1 MGNMSKLLNR
11 SLKRFIIYAG
21 IVLACSIPVYY
32 IIINELW
39 QYEMAEHNIVLT
51 EKAGREDSFL
61 IIGTVTGLTVLF
73 FIFLLAGLVL
83 INRGISRKLWQ
94 PFYDSLA
101 RIKNF
106 DLNKQQS
113 VQFDDTDI
121 AEFEELNGHLHKLIS
136 GSVSAYNQQREFA
149 DNASH
154 ELQTPLAIV
163 QSKLDLLLQSQ
174 SLTDEQYHIIEDA
187 HKALT
192 RVGRINKNLLLLTRI
207 DNSQYMEEEQ
217 LDLSFLL
224 GKTITL
230 FNQFAEAKQIII
242 HSDID
247 QSVAIKAN
255 KELLEI
261 LINNLLNNAI
271 RHSAADNII
280 DVKLSSSQLSF
291 TNAGAESLNQ
301 DQLFKRFSTASS
313 GTPGT
318 GLGLAL
324 VKQIADRYDWSIR
337 YVYEQNKHIFS
348 LNF

>member
-1 MGNMSKLLNR
+1 M
-11 SLKRFIIYAG
+11 
-21 IVLACSIPVYY
+21 
-32 IIINELW
+32 
-39 QYEMAEHNIVLT
+39 
-51 EKAGREDSFL
+51 
-61 IIGTVTGLTVLF
+61 
-73 FIFLLAGLVL
+73 AGLVL
-83 INRGISRKLWQ
+83 LNRGISRKLWQ

-101 RIKNF
+101 KIKNF

-113 VQFDDTDI
+113 IHFDDTDI
-121 AEFEELNGHLHKLIS
+121 AEFTELNGHLDKLIA
-136 GSVSAYNQQREFA
+136 GNISAYKQQREFA

-207 DNSQYMEEEQ
+207 DNSQFMEEEL
-217 LDLSFLL
+217 LDLSALL
-224 GKTITL
+224 EKTITL
-230 FNQFAEAKQIII
+230 FNQFAETKQIAI
-242 HSDID
+242 HSDIN
-247 QSVAIKAN
+247 QGITIKAN

-261 LINNLLNNAI
+261 LINNLLTNAI
-271 RHSAADNII
+271 RHSATSNII
-280 DVKLSSSQLSF
+280 DVRLSNSGLSF
-291 TNAGAESLNQ
+291 SNTGAESLNQ

-313 GTPGT
+313 DTPGT

-324 VKQIADRYDWSIR
+324 VKQIADRYGWSIQ
-337 YVYEQNKHIFS
+337 YSYEQNKHVFS

>member
-11 SLKRFIIYAG
+11 SLKRFVIYAG

-32 IIINELW
+32 IIISQLW
-39 QYEMAEHNIVLT
+39 QYEMAEHNIILT

-61 IIGTVTGLTVLF
+61 IIGTVTALTVLF
-73 FIFLLAGLVL
+73 FVFLLAGLVL
-83 INRGISRKLWQ
+83 LNRGISRKLWQ

-106 DLNKQQS
+106 DLNKQQP
-113 VQFDDTDI
+113 VHFEDTDI
-121 AEFEELNGHLHKLIS
+121 AEFAELNGHLYKLIT
-136 GSVSAYNQQREFA
+136 GSISAYNQQREFA

-207 DNSQYMEEEQ
+207 DNSQYMEEER
-217 LDLSFLL
+217 LDLSFVL
-224 GKTITL
+224 GKIIGL
-230 FNQFAEAKQIII
+230 FNQFAEAKQITLQG
-242 HSDID
+242 DID
-247 QSVAIKAN
+247 QGVTIKAN

-271 RHSAADNII
+271 RHNAAGDII
-280 DVKLSSSQLSF
+280 DVKLYNSELSF
-291 TNAGAESLNQ
+291 INSGTKSLNQ

-313 GTPGT
+313 DTPGT

-324 VKQIADRYDWSIR
+324 VKQIADRYGWSIQ
-337 YVYEQNKHIFS
+337 YSYKQNKHVFS

>member
-32 IIINELW
+32 IIISQLW

-61 IIGTVTGLTVLF
+61 IIGTVTALTVLF
-73 FIFLLAGLVL
+73 FVLLLTGLVL
-83 INRGISRKLWQ
+83 LNRRISRKLWQ

-106 DLNKQQS
+106 DLDKEQS
-113 VQFDDTDI
+113 VHFDDTDI
-121 AEFEELNGHLHKLIS
+121 AEFAELNGHLHKLIT
-136 GSVSAYNQQREFA
+136 GSISAYTQQREFA

-207 DNSQYMEEEQ
+207 DNSQYMEEEH

-224 GKTITL
+224 AKTINL
-230 FNQFAEAKQIII
+230 FDQFAEVKQMVI
-242 HSDID
+242 HRDID
-247 QSVAIKAN
+247 KDVTIKAN

-271 RHSAADNII
+271 RHGSDDSII
-280 DVKLSSSQLSF
+280 DVKLSNSQLSF
-291 TNAGAESLNQ
+291 TNGGTETLNQ
-301 DQLFKRFSTASS
+301 DQLFKRFSNASS

-324 VKQIADRYDWSIR
+324 VKQVADRYGWRIQ
-337 YVYEQNKHIFS
+337 YKYNQNKHVF
-348 LNF
+348 LVNF

>member
-1 MGNMSKLLNR
+1 
-11 SLKRFIIYAG
+11 
-21 IVLACSIPVYY
+21 
-32 IIINELW
+32 
-39 QYEMAEHNIVLT
+39 MAEHNIILT

-61 IIGTVTGLTVLF
+61 IIGTITALTVLF
-73 FIFLLAGLVL
+73 FVFLLAGLVL
-83 INRGISRKLWQ
+83 LNRGISRKLWQ

-101 RIKNF
+101 KIKNF

-113 VQFDDTDI
+113 VQFDDTNI
-121 AEFEELNGHLHKLIS
+121 AEFTELNGHLHKLIT
-136 GSVSAYNQQREFA
+136 GSISAYNQQREFA

-207 DNSQYMEEEQ
+207 DNSQYMEEEL
-217 LDLSFLL
+217 LDLSFVLE
-224 GKTITL
+224 KTITL
-230 FNQFAEAKQIII
+230 FSQFAEAKQIVLQG
-242 HSDID
+242 HID
-247 QSVAIKAN
+247 KGVTIKAN

-271 RHSAADNII
+271 RHSPADSFIE
-280 DVKLSSSQLSF
+280 VKLSDSELSF
-291 TNAGAESLNQ
+291 SNAGTESLNQ
-301 DQLFKRFSTASS
+301 GQLFKRFSTASS
-313 GTPGT
+313 DTPGT

-324 VKQIADRYDWSIR
+324 VKQIADRYGWSIQ
-337 YVYEQNKHIFS
+337 YGYEQNKHAFS